1 MLDALLGGHCF
12 LLHLSYL
19 MHLSLRP
26 SAIACREWNAPSP
39 QKNKK
44 LRVIP
49 KKNKKLRVIP
59 NLFFLG
65 ANLCQKPPCQKNARV
80 GGVWVCMCACKCAH
94 ASETCV
100 CACTCCFFNEAAV
113 CAVPGKSDEFPD
125 ALELPDEFPDPDELP
140 DQMSFQQL
148 SQV

>member
-1 MLDALLGGHCF
+1 MPETIMPD
-12 LLHLSYL
+12 
-19 MHLSLRP
+19 M
-26 SAIACREWNAPSP
+26 
-39 QKNKK
+39 
-44 LRVIP
+44 
-49 KKNKKLRVIP
+49 
-59 NLFFLG
+59 
-65 ANLCQKPPCQKNARV
+65 CQKPPCQKNARV

-100 CACTCCFFNEAAV
+100 CACMCCFFNEAAV